1 MNTKNDAPYQVV
13 LDPDEEQL
21 DLKAILIKY
30 LRFWP
35 LFLAGLM
42 LAGFAAWFILRYS
55 PVIYDTT
62 AKIMILNKE
71 EESLLALDPS
81 SLLGGPKII
90 LENEIQVLKSYRML
104 QQVVEELDLD
114 VEYYQVGDIKTSRLW
129 TLPFTVQKTIPEDSI
144 PGSLEYTIA
153 LGEDGFS
160 VSQEGKQSITVPYDL
175 ADSLQKGLPFQ
186 ISLNDQVS
194 NMIYG
199 DDPYKIVLKPK
210 RAAVMSLINELQVAP
225 TAKESDILSLGLS
238 GEAPERS
245 ETVLN
250 TLVDKFN
257 QDGILDRQRV
267 SQRTLDFIDDR
278 FAYLTQE
285 LDSIETGKQSFKEE
299 NQLSYIEAD
308 AGITLSRKS
317 EAETQ
322 ASQLETQTYLTR
334 QLREVLE
341 AQANFTLLPGDVGL
355 QNLNLTT
362 LVAGYNEL
370 VLEREKLLP
379 TMGENHP
386 MLIEIN
392 NNLERRRVNILKSLN
407 INEAQL
413 RTSLSRLRQEGAQN
427 SSVYSR
433 LPEKERMLRAIER
446 QQNLKEALFLVL
458 LQKREEAA
466 IELAVTSPSIK
477 VIDYALTG
485 GIPSS
490 PKRLQIYGIAGLL
503 GLLIPFGIVYLKFS
517 LDTKIHN
524 RRDVE
529 KALPNVPFL
538 AEIPFI
544 PMGHGEK
551 EKKERSA
558 LAESFR
564 ILGTNMNFL
573 LRSKAD
579 EGGKV
584 ILVTSSIK
592 GEGKTLV
599 AVELAKAF
607 SSMQKKVLLVGTDL
621 RNPRLHEYFKG
632 ANRNV
637 TGLSDYLANPNQD
650 WESCLQQSDVDNPYL
665 NIVYSGRVPP
675 NAPQLLSG
683 KRFKEF
689 LEKSRRHFDL
699 ILVDT
704 APTILVTDTLL
715 IADLV
720 DASLYV
726 TRAEVSEKRLLEHVD
741 SLHKQGKL
749 KNMGL
754 VVNDVKRGSTRGY
767 GYGYGYG
774 YNYGYGYGYSS
785 DKNNKPWLKRVLGI

>member
-1 MNTKNDAPYQVV
+1 MNNKNEAPYQVV

-21 DLKAILIKY
+21 DLRAILIKY
-30 LRFWP
+30 LRYWP
-35 LFLAGLM
+35 MFLAGVV
-42 LAGFAAWFILRYS
+42 LAGFASWFYLRYV

-81 SLLGGPKII
+81 SLLGGPKIV

-114 VEYYQVGDIKTSRLW
+114 IDYYQVGDIKTSRLW
-129 TLPFTVQKTIPEDSI
+129 AAPFTIQKTISEDSI
-144 PGSLEYTIA
+144 AGTFVYTVSLGENGFVISEDGKSSFTISYEQQDSLLKNLPFRIA
-153 LGEDGFS
+153 LNEQAAKM
-160 VSQEGKQSITVPYDL
+160 V
-175 ADSLQKGLPFQ
+175 
-186 ISLNDQVS
+186 
-194 NMIYG
+194 YG
-199 DDPYKIVLKPK
+199 DDPYRVVIKPK
-210 RAAVMSLINELQVAP
+210 RSAIMQLIGELQVAP
-225 TAKESDILSLGLS
+225 TTKESDILSLSLS
-238 GEAPERS
+238 GEAPQRS
-245 ETVLN
+245 ETILN

-308 AGITLSRKS
+308 AGITLNRKS
-317 EAETQ
+317 EVEIQ
-322 ASQLETQTYLTR
+322 ASKLETQTFLAR
-334 QLREVLE
+334 QLRVVLE
-341 AQANFTLLPGDVGL
+341 GQANFSLLPGDVGL
-355 QNLNLTT
+355 ENLNLNT

-370 VLEREKLLP
+370 VLERDKMLP

-386 MLIEIN
+386 MLLEIN
-392 NNLERRRVNILKSLN
+392 SNLERRRVNILKSLN
-407 INEAQL
+407 IFEAQL
-413 RTSLSRLRQEGAQN
+413 RTSLSRLRQEGAQTSN
-427 SSVYSR
+427 VYSR

-485 GIPSS
+485 AMPSS

-503 GLLIPFGIVYLKFS
+503 GLLIPFGVVYLKFS

-524 RRDVE
+524 RKDVE

-544 PMGHGEK
+544 PMGEGEK
-551 EKKERSA
+551 DVKERSA

-564 ILGTNMNFL
+564 ILGTNLNFL

-579 EGGKV
+579 EGGKTV
-584 ILVTSSIK
+584 LVTSSIK

-599 AVELAKAF
+599 AVELAKAI
-607 SSMQKKVLLVGTDL
+607 SSLQKKVLLVGTDL

-650 WESCLQQSDVDNPYL
+650 WESCVGQPFKDNPYL
-665 NIVYSGRVPP
+665 NIVYSGKIPP

-699 ILVDT
+699 ILIDT

-720 DASLYV
+720 DASIYV

-749 KNMGL
+749 KNMGML
-754 VVNDVKRGSTRGY
+754 VNDIKRGSSRGY

-785 DKNNKPWLKRVLGI
+785 EKRNKSWFKRVLGI

>member
-1 MNTKNDAPYQVV
+1 M
-13 LDPDEEQL
+13 
-21 DLKAILIKY
+21 
-30 LRFWP
+30 
-35 LFLAGLM
+35 
-42 LAGFAAWFILRYS
+42 
-55 PVIYDTT
+55 
-62 AKIMILNKE
+62 
-71 EESLLALDPS
+71 
-81 SLLGGPKII
+81 
-90 LENEIQVLKSYRML
+90 
-104 QQVVEELDLD
+104 
-114 VEYYQVGDIKTSRLW
+114 
-129 TLPFTVQKTIPEDSI
+129 
-144 PGSLEYTIA
+144 
-153 LGEDGFS
+153 
-160 VSQEGKQSITVPYDL
+160 EG
-175 ADSLQKGLPFQ
+175 
-186 ISLNDQVS
+186 
-194 NMIYG
+194 
-199 DDPYKIVLKPK
+199 
-210 RAAVMSLINELQVAP
+210 
-225 TAKESDILSLGLS
+225 
-238 GEAPERS
+238 
-245 ETVLN
+245 
-250 TLVDKFN
+250 
-257 QDGILDRQRV
+257 
-267 SQRTLDFIDDR
+267 
-278 FAYLTQE
+278 
-285 LDSIETGKQSFKEE
+285 
-299 NQLSYIEAD
+299 
-308 AGITLSRKS
+308 
-317 EAETQ
+317 
-322 ASQLETQTYLTR
+322 
-334 QLREVLE
+334 
-341 AQANFTLLPGDVGL
+341 QANFTLLPGDVGL
-355 QNLNLTT
+355 ENLNLNT

-413 RTSLSRLRQEGAQN
+413 RTSLSRLRQEGAQT

-458 LQKREEAA
+458 LQKREESA

-477 VIDYALTG
+477 VIDYALTSSL
-485 GIPSS
+485 PSS

-551 EKKERSA
+551 EKKERST

-564 ILGTNMNFL
+564 ILGTNMNYL
-573 LRSKAD
+573 LRGKSED
-579 EGGKV
+579 GGKV
-584 ILVTSSIK
+584 VLVTSSIK

-599 AVELAKAF
+599 AVELANAY
-607 SSMQKKVLLVGTDL
+607 SGLRKKVLLVGTDL
-621 RNPRLHEYFKG
+621 RNPRLHEYYKD

-637 TGLSDYLANPNQD
+637 TGLSDFLSNPNQD
-650 WESCLQQSDVDNPYL
+650 LESCLRQPDVDNPFL
-665 NIVYSGRVPP
+665 NVVFSGRIPP
-675 NAPQLLSG
+675 NAPQLLAG
-683 KRFKEF
+683 DRFKEF
-689 LEKSRRHFDL
+689 LDISRRHFDL
-699 ILVDT
+699 ILIDT

-715 IADLV
+715 ISDLV

-749 KNMGL
+749 KNMGML
-754 VVNDVKRGSTRGY
+754 VNDVKRGSTRGY

-785 DKNNKPWLKRVLGI
+785 EKRNKSWYKRVLGI